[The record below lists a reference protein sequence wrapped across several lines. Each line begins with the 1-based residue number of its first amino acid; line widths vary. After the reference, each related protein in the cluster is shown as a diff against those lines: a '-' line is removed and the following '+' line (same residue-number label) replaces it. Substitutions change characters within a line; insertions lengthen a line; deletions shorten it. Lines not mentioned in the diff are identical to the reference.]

1 MKERSP
7 LKIPQP
13 LKDQGNYLISNQ
25 KRLISTVES
34 NQQTK
39 NKNKQVDIGQIHRQR
54 NREILIIGIGT
65 GQDIKINN
73 RSPSKD
79 QNT

>member
-1 MKERSP
+1 M
-7 LKIPQP
+7 
-13 LKDQGNYLISNQ
+13 KDQGNYLTSNQ
-25 KRLISTVES
+25 KRLISTIER

-54 NREILIIGIGT
+54 NREILIIGIGAR
-65 GQDIKINN
+65 QDIKINN

-79 QNT
+79 QNA